1 MMMKDTRSAGL
12 RYSEAFKQHAIELLL
27 TGNMSMNQ
35 LAKEL
40 GITLDSLRTWKAK
53 YLQRAGSVQRDGQ
66 NISAADLEKE
76 LRELRQENEHLRRQ
90 REILKKALGILS
102 DGPQPNGMP

>member
-1 MMMKDTRSAGL
+1 MKNTKSSGL
-12 RYSEAFKQHAIELLL
+12 RYSEAFKAHAIELLL

-40 GITLDSLRTWKAK
+40 GITLDSLRVWKAK
-53 YLQRAGSVQRDGQ
+53 YLQRAGSVKRDGHDV
-66 NISAADLEKE
+66 SAVDLERE
-76 LRELRQENEHLRRQ
+76 VRELRQENEHLRRQ

>member
-1 MMMKDTRSAGL
+1 MIMKNTRSSGL

-27 TGNMSMNQ
+27 TGTMSLNQ

-66 NISAADLEKE
+66 NISAADPLVSK
-76 LRELRQENEHLRRQ
+76 
-90 REILKKALGILS
+90 LGF
-102 DGPQPNGMP
+102 

>member
-1 MMMKDTRSAGL
+1 MMMKNTRSSGL
-12 RYSEAFKQHAIELLL
+12 RCSEAFKQHAIELLL
-27 TGNMSMNQ
+27 TGTMSMNQ

>member
-1 MMMKDTRSAGL
+1 MMKNTKSSGL
-12 RYSEAFKQHAIELLL
+12 RYSEAFKQHVIELLL
-27 TGNMSMNQ
+27 TGSMSMNQ

-66 NISAADLEKE
+66 KVSAADLEKE
-76 LRELRQENEHLRRQ
+76 LRKMNICADSERF
-90 REILKKALGILS
+90 
-102 DGPQPNGMP
+102 

>member
-1 MMMKDTRSAGL
+1 MMMKNTKSSGL
-12 RYSEAFKQHAIELLL
+12 RYSEGFKQHAIELLL

-40 GITLDSLRTWKAK
+40 GITLDSLRVWKAK
-53 YLQRAGSVQRDGQ
+53 YLQRAGGIKRNGQ
-66 NISAADLEKE
+66 NVSAADLEKE
-76 LRELRQENEHLRRQ
+76 VRELREENERLRRQ

-102 DGPQPNGMP
+102 DGPQPNVMP